1 MLQPLVDVTVV
12 NTLFAKGVFEPHR
25 AMVWAGSGGCVT
37 PLHYDRCH
45 GFLCQLE
52 GVKTVTLFRPRDT
65 AKLNPRPPITQ
76 RAHTSTLSL
85 AQAKVRAPH
94 YEVVMRPGDC
104 LYIPPGWWHHVQTH
118 MGQSSLSVTLAA
130 DLQPAT
136 SPEDAVVAP
145 HMIK

>member
-1 MLQPLVDVTVV
+1 MSTA
-12 NTLFAKGVFEPHR
+12 NRLFEKDIFEPHR

-65 AKLNPRPPITQ
+65 AKLSPRAPQTQ

-85 AQAKVRAPH
+85 AQAKERAPH
-94 YEVVMRPGDC
+94 YEAVMRAGDC
-104 LYIPPGWWHHVQTH
+104 LYIPPGWWHHVATH
-118 MGQSSLSVTLAA
+118 AEQSSLSVTLAA

-136 SPEDAVVAP
+136 SAADAVLAP
-145 HMIK
+145 HMIR